1 MSILIDLFTFLYSL
15 QDKFL
20 EMEMLVVKISMML
33 RLLMTITSLSF
44 RVVKIYFHQQHGREP
59 VFQYLLHQSMLQ
71 FSLILKGLMVSGLS
85 VLVLLIAIFLNSNLE
100 LFQRDKDQL
109 FFLKL
114 SYLYIIWYLYA
125 PDFLFSVLL
134 CSY

>member
-44 RVVKIYFHQQHGREP
+44 RVVKIYFHQQHGKEP
-59 VFQYLLHQSMLQ
+59 DFQYLLHQFMLQ
-71 FSLILKGLMVSGLS
+71 FSLILKVLMVSGLS
-85 VLVLLIAIFLNSNLE
+85 VLALLIAIFLNSNLE

-125 PDFLFSVLL
+125 PDILFSVLL